1 MREAAAVDSAET
13 ARTAL
18 AELDKALAAKPRV
31 DGHTL
36 SAVAHSLSLLRDSI
50 AMRQREVGQ
59 TQDSRRRLE
68 HVNAVISVVLGV
80 HFPLGSV
87 PWDELEKARD
97 WLSRLADEESAG
109 RMA

>member
-1 MREAAAVDSAET
+1 MDSAGT

-18 AELDKALAAKPRV
+18 GELDKALAAKPRV

-36 SAVAHSLSLLRDSI
+36 SAAAHNLSLLRDGI
-50 AMRQREVGQ
+50 AVRQRELGP
-59 TQDSRRRLE
+59 TPDSRRRLE

-80 HFPLGSV
+80 HFPLGDV
-87 PWDELEKARD
+87 PWDELGKARD
-97 WLSRLADEESAG
+97 WVAKLADEETRQ

>member
-1 MREAAAVDSAET
+1 MDSAET

-18 AELDKALAAKPRV
+18 AELDKALAAKPTV
-31 DGHTL
+31 DGHIL
-36 SAVAHSLSLLRDSI
+36 SAAVSNLSALRDSI
-50 AMRQREVGQ
+50 AMHQRKLGQ
-59 TQDSRRRLE
+59 TPNSRRRLE

-97 WLSRLADEESAG
+97 WLAKVADDEAKQSVA
-109 RMA
+109 